1 MIKTLILI
9 NPIKD
14 NNNLKR
20 ERCKPQYWR
29 QLLASKN
36 SGTQFK
42 QPCMHHCTSCSTGRQ
57 MQIQGFSRPTPFPH
71 ISVSSFNHNHLSPQ
85 FLMSKSIYYKNRK
98 KMEKLDQCKERVHLL
113 QTPNANHFTNEI
125 SIQHIVVAN
134 YKINRCKGSKYLI
147 TQFYLTKMPQ
157 HISQS
162 IIKCRCC

>member
-57 MQIQGFSRPTPFPH
+57 MQIQAFSRPAPFPH
-71 ISVSSFNHNHLSPQ
+71 ISVSPFNHNRLSPQ

-98 KMEKLDQCKERVHLL
+98 KWKSQINVKKGCISYKLSMLI
-113 QTPNANHFTNEI
+113 I
-125 SIQHIVVAN
+125 SLMRYQYNTQQQQITKLTDAKVAN
-134 YKINRCKGSKYLI
+134 I
-147 TQFYLTKMPQ
+147 
-157 HISQS
+157 
-162 IIKCRCC
+162 